1 MNKISTIQ
9 TADLLTKDNNYIYF
23 VNWISTSRWL
33 DKLDLKD
40 IPKAKTLLKKVDTV
54 LTSVSK
60 EEAIRIYR
68 TLFSSHA
75 PNFKPHKEKVARL
88 LWITFLGKYPKWVH
102 KIVFEKFIH
111 DVDFPSMKSYKNLIR
126 ENTLYYQ
133 ITKLL
138 ILKDKI

>member
-1 MNKISTIQ
+1 MNKISPIQ

-23 VNWISTSRWL
+23 VNWISTSSWL

-40 IPKAKTLLKKVDTV
+40 IPKAKTLLKKVDV
-54 LTSVSK
+54 ILTPVSK

-68 TLFSSHA
+68 TVWSGHA
-75 PNFKPHKEKVARL
+75 ANFKAHSDEIARQV
-88 LWITFLGKYPKWVH
+88 WITFLGKYPKWVH
-102 KIVFEKFIH
+102 KAVFEKFMQDIA
-111 DVDFPSMKSYKNLIR
+111 FPSMNAYKRLIR

>member
-1 MNKISTIQ
+1 MNKISPIQ
-9 TADLLTKDNNYIYF
+9 TTDLLTEDNDYIYF
-23 VNWISTSRWL
+23 VDWLSTARWS
-33 DKLDLKD
+33 DKIDLKD
-40 IPKAKTLLKKVDTV
+40 IPKAKTLLKKVESV

-68 TLFSSHA
+68 TVFSSHA
-75 PNFKPHKEKVARL
+75 ANYKPHKEEVARR
-88 LWITFLGKYPKWVH
+88 LWITFFSKYPKWVH

-111 DVDFPSMKSYKNLIR
+111 DIDFPSMKAYKNLIR

>member
-1 MNKISTIQ
+1 MNKISPIQ

-102 KIVFEKFIH
+102 KAVFEKFMQDIA
-111 DVDFPSMKSYKNLIR
+111 FPSMNAYKRLIR

>member
-1 MNKISTIQ
+1 MNKISPIQ

-40 IPKAKTLLKKVDTV
+40 IPKAKTLLKKIDVI
-54 LTSVSK
+54 LTPVSK

-68 TLFSSHA
+68 TVWSGHA
-75 PNFKPHKEKVARL
+75 ANFKAHSDEIARQV
-88 LWITFLGKYPKWVH
+88 WITFLGKYPKWVH
-102 KIVFEKFIH
+102 KAVFEKFMQDIA
-111 DVDFPSMKSYKNLIR
+111 FPSMNAYKRLIR